1 MTITF
6 LHAADF
12 HLGYRQYGSDERFDD
27 FSRMFLRIVDAAVDR
42 EVDFVL
48 LAGDLFEKRRVDPMA
63 MRVAIQ
69 GLEKLRERGIPVLA
83 VEGNHERSYYREQYT
98 WVDFLDAM
106 GYFQLLDPRFDEA
119 RMVLEPC
126 GEERGAYV
134 DLPGGVRVYG
144 LRYYGAS
151 TGKVFGMFAD
161 ALAEMDHPDVA
172 FTILMAHAGV
182 EDQLPH
188 YSGTLKYN
196 DLAPL
201 RGQVDY
207 LALGHIH
214 KPYDLDGWI
223 YNPGSPETCGMDE
236 VGWGQRGYY
245 MVEIS
250 PGESPAHHAEL
261 IPADQR
267 RSFHRLVLEVDEFG
281 EPGQL
286 YDGVRR
292 LIRRKDADISRSSR
306 PVVAL
311 TLHGVLPFNR
321 FDLDLGY
328 VEKLLD
334 EAWSPLIARVRNEA
348 RASEYDIDVDTQ
360 ASRPELER
368 SIIQELLERDA
379 RFRPAAPSWAKVALD
394 VKRLVLEGSS
404 SEAVIDVL
412 RQARA
417 EISLAGEEG

>member
-1 MTITF
+1 MAITF

-27 FSRMFLRIVDAAVDR
+27 FSKAFLHVVGEALDR
-42 EVDFVL
+42 GVDFVL

-63 MRVAIQ
+63 MRVAIE
-69 GLEKLRERGIPVLA
+69 GLQQLRDRDIPVLA
-83 VEGNHERSYYREQYT
+83 VEGNHERSYYRDQYT

-106 GYFQLLDPRFDEA
+106 GYLQLLDPRFEGGRA
-119 RMVLEPC
+119 VLEPC
-126 GEERGAYV
+126 GGERGAYV

-161 ALAEMDHPDVA
+161 AVAGMDHRDVS
-172 FTILMAHAGV
+172 FTILIAHAGL

-188 YSGTLKYN
+188 YSGTLTYN

-201 RGQVDY
+201 REQVDY

-214 KPYDLDGWI
+214 KPYELSGWI

-236 VGWGQRGYY
+236 VVWEGRGYY
-245 MVEIS
+245 WVEIAS
-250 PGESPAHHAEL
+250 GQNPAHRAEL
-261 IPADQR
+261 IPHEQR
-267 RSFHRLVLEVDEFG
+267 RPFHRLALEVDGFA
-281 EPGQL
+281 EPHQL

-292 LIRRKDADISRSSR
+292 LIRRKDATITGSRR
-306 PVVAL
+306 PVLELVL
-311 TLHGVLPFNR
+311 SGVLPFSR
-321 FDLDLGY
+321 FDLDLDY
-328 VEKLLD
+328 VEALLD
-334 EAWSPLIARVRNEA
+334 EAWSPLITRVRNQA
-348 RASEYDIDVDTQ
+348 RASEFDIDFDTE

-379 RFRPAAPSWAKVALD
+379 RFRPAAASWAKVALD
-394 VKRLVLEGSS
+394 VKRMVLDGSPPA
-404 SEAVIDVL
+404 AVIDAL
-412 RQARA
+412 RQARTEVSPA
-417 EISLAGEEG
+417 DQGV